1 MLYESNSADGGDPAM
16 SYRSGSKKSV
26 SRRSQQ
32 RSEVDLKLLAMQ
44 TGRSLAGDMD
54 DDVSSLDEND
64 QHNEST
70 GATLQICKSHDHR
83 VFRDRRSLEKQLQ
96 KKLSNMETI
105 DSLKSKNMSLGYDAC
120 EYLSEIILERASSPM
135 NLIDLERCFADE
147 DDDMEEQLPM
157 AISTMFDA
165 IEQKGVLR
173 LNMAWTIINDT
184 IAARIAESFDSLSML
199 QVLDL
204 SNAMLRTETA
214 TIAQGL
220 QNSSVRLR

>member
-54 DDVSSLDEND
+54 DDVSSLDESD
-64 QHNEST
+64 KQDEST

-83 VFRDRRSLEKQLQ
+83 VFKDRRSLEKQLQ
-96 KKLSNMETI
+96 KKLSNMNTI

-147 DDDMEEQLPM
+147 DEDMEE
-157 AISTMFDA
+157 
-165 IEQKGVLR
+165 
-173 LNMAWTIINDT
+173 
-184 IAARIAESFDSLSML
+184 
-199 QVLDL
+199 
-204 SNAMLRTETA
+204 
-214 TIAQGL
+214 
-220 QNSSVRLR
+220 